1 MKSSFISAALIT
13 AMLFG
18 TTSCGIAPAG
28 SGQATAQTSN
38 QSVLGGLLGQGGILN
53 TLGGIFSSKLIPSE
67 QQVLGTWVYQ
77 SPAVIFDSE
86 NVLTN
91 LGGTAA
97 SSAIETKLQS
107 YLQKYGITP
116 GSTTI
121 TFNKDKSFVFATK
134 NKNIKG
140 TYKVVNN
147 NIQLTFEGMEQQSRL
162 TPQLN
167 NGTLVIAGDATKIK
181 DFLQG
186 IAASSS
192 RTELNSISSLLSQ
205 FNGMQLGIRL
215 QKK

>member
-1 MKSSFISAALIT
+1 MKSNFISAALIT

-18 TTSCGIAPAG
+18 TASCGIAPAG
-28 SGQATAQTSN
+28 SSEATAQTTN
-38 QSVLGGLLGQGGILN
+38 QSVLGGLLGQGGVLN
-53 TLGGIFSSKLIPSE
+53 TLGGIFSSKLIPTE
-67 QQVLGTWVYQ
+67 QQIIGTWVYQ
-77 SPAVIFDSE
+77 SPAVVFASE

-91 LGGTAA
+91 LGGSAA

-107 YLQKYGITP
+107 YLTKYGITK
-116 GSTTI
+116 GNTTL

-134 NKNIKG
+134 NKNITG
-140 TYKVVNN
+140 TYKVSNN
-147 NIQLTFEGMEQQSRL
+147 TIQLTFTGREQPSRL

-186 IAASSS
+186 VAASSS
-192 RTELNSISSLLSQ
+192 RTELNSISSLLAQ